1 MQGYLWGEQIL
12 HDSSDGFGCPLFLP
26 RCQQPGAD
34 HRKRGITGAEM
45 EAKWS
50 SQRRSVDCRGTGEI
64 CQKSRFMMIQPPCF
78 CWQVCA
84 APSRL
89 WLSEPMGWWRA
100 AFFSSKRFTRQMPRR
115 LATTTTTKKEL
126 YHQYCCLLLKK
137 KKKKATIAAIWLYL
151 GSRRRGPTPILHSSF
166 HTFPASVCVGSTA
179 ALCLPGDQVWAAFV
193 RDSRTQLFS

>member
-12 HDSSDGFGCPLFLP
+12 HDSSDGFGSPLFLL

-45 EAKWS
+45 EVKWS
-50 SQRRSVDCRGTGEI
+50 LQRRSVDCCGTGEI

-89 WLSEPMGWWRA
+89 WLSEPMGWWCA
-100 AFFSSKRFTRQMPRR
+100 AFFSSKKFTRQLPHG
-115 LATTTTTKKEL
+115 LVTTTKKNEL

-137 KKKKATIAAIWLYL
+137 KKKATICAAIWLYL
-151 GSRRRGPTPILHSSF
+151 GSRKRGPTRILHSSF
-166 HTFPASVCVGSTA
+166 HTLPASVCVGSSST
-179 ALCLPGDQVWAAFV
+179 LSTRRSSLSSFCTWQ
-193 RDSRTQLFS
+193 